1 MPGDDSKKKPSDPEP
16 LVRDA
21 GEDAGS
27 DLFGEPGSNL
37 LDEDS
42 TPSLLLTDAV
52 GVDDDD
58 ENSTPSLDDSDAP
71 LDPDSIALFGK

>member
-1 MPGDDSKKKPSDPEP
+1 MPGDDSKKKPSDSEP

-21 GEDAGS
+21 GEDAGP

-52 GVDDDD
+52 DDDD
-58 ENSTPSLDDSDAP
+58 ENSTPSLHASDAP